1 MVEIKNIHSLLAENP
16 FFEGMPAAHL
26 ETMAGCGKLVRF
38 KAGEFLLREG
48 AEADTFYLVREG
60 EVAIE
65 SHLPAAGAL
74 SVARVGAG
82 GVTGY
87 SWLFPPHRNSFDSL
101 ALTNVSA
108 VALDGKCLRGKAEA
122 DHELGYQLMKRF
134 AQVMLNRLQATRL
147 QVLDVYANGANG
159 ANGGTTDETAD

>member
-1 MVEIKNIHSLLAENP
+1 MGEIKNIRMLLAENP
-16 FFEGMPAAHL
+16 FFEGMSDAHL
-26 ETMAGCGKLVRF
+26 ETMAGCGKLVHF

-48 AEADTFYLVREG
+48 AEADTFYLVRKG
-60 EVAIE
+60 EVSIE
-65 SHLPAAGAL
+65 SHVPAAGPL
-74 SVARVGAG
+74 SVARVCGG

-108 VALDGKCLRGKAEA
+108 VALDGECLRGKAEA

-134 AQVMLNRLQATRL
+134 AQVVLDRLQATRL
-147 QVLDVYANGANG
+147 RVLDVYANGRA
-159 ANGGTTDETAD
+159 ADAASG